1 MIEGTS
7 LSVHRCRFVDFS
19 PSAITALAFPPL
31 RLPSV
36 KGKKSAASS
45 GRKAL
50 RPGTLAVGR
59 SNGNIEIYEWTGSER
74 KVQAP
79 QAWVVRKTIPGP
91 HPSKVDCLAFSI
103 KNPDH
108 VGEDEVPALANLRL
122 FSAGGSSELV
132 EWDFDRACIRRTLS
146 SQGGSIWAVTP
157 NPAGTQLALGC
168 EDGSIRLI
176 SIEYDTL
183 THLRRFD
190 RIKSRILSI
199 AWGPPVPR
207 ETGKISENSA
217 EGSDED
223 DEDEDDWSDAWLV
236 AGCSDSSLRKWDV
249 GTGRVLD
256 RMATEKVKGERTLV
270 WAVGVLGDGTI
281 VSGDSMGIVKFW
293 DPVTCTQTDSFPGH
307 AADILCMTISPDGTA
322 VYTSGVDQKITQFT
336 HVKITNPDS
345 KSILKRSSSRWI
357 MSASRRMHSHD
368 VRALAIWPPHT
379 ALPPTYRRQF
389 PIDVAPILASGG
401 LDMSVNV
408 TPAALPSAT
417 ITIIT
422 NPLATSTEA
431 TFEDS
436 YNRRLAYSSGPFN
449 VSAIHLARQARL
461 LLCMR
466 DTSLT
471 VWRVLQRRDPN
482 SLDMENLDL
491 DDEKPDGG
499 FERILDMD
507 LNVHTNLVASA
518 ISDDG
523 RWIAVSDWYE
533 TKLFELKQESN
544 GDLTPRRIR
553 DFSAI
558 LHSQLPDKTQSAGA
572 SSLIFSPD
580 SSKLVITTAMSS
592 YIVIFDLGRGSAPR
606 SPVVLRR
613 FDQHRAADTTVG
625 GRVIKGNGRMRQHS
639 EVQEDTAVPPADA
652 GDLQDGDASEDESSS
667 AEDDTSPNN
676 AVPTVTR
683 MAASPDGQWLVT
695 TDTHG
700 RTFIFNLDSVTYH
713 ATLPSFASAIHALA
727 FDTASPNTLVMG
739 LADNTLEVYDVETRS
754 FPRWAQRVVKHMP
767 DKFTLMHDPII
778 GVTFDPGAM
787 AAPSNEDASGQGED
801 SAASKSLPPR
811 NALFWGSTWLCR
823 IKLDATPGPT
833 AFDKRR
839 RRDQFGSK
847 RSDHASYSAVNPSA
861 PGVEDGEMEKRQ
873 RNFTLVTK
881 YRPLLFADFV
891 APKELVV
898 VERPLV
904 DVLHG
909 LPPAFFKPKYGR
921 T

>member
-7 LSVHRCRFVDFS
+7 LAVHRCRFIDFS

-31 RLPSV
+31 PLPSV

-45 GRKAL
+45 SRKAL
-50 RPGTLAVGR
+50 TPGTLAVGR
-59 SNGNIEIYEWTGSER
+59 ANGNIEIYEWTGSEQ

-79 QAWVVRKTIPGP
+79 QAWAVRKTIPGP
-91 HPSKVDCLAFSI
+91 SPSKVDCLAFTI
-103 KNPDH
+103 KNPDQ
-108 VGEDEVPALANLRL
+108 VGEGGVPTLANLRL

-132 EWDFDRACIRRTLS
+132 EWDLERSCIRRTLS

-176 SIEYDTL
+176 SIEYDSL

-190 RIKSRILSI
+190 RIKNRILSI
-199 AWGPPVPR
+199 AWGPPIPR
-207 ETGKISENSA
+207 DTSKTQEKAATED
-217 EGSDED
+217 SDD
-223 DEDEDDWSDAWLV
+223 DDDEDDWSDSWLV
-236 AGCSDSSLRKWDV
+236 AGCSDSCVRKWDV

-256 RMATEKVKGERTLV
+256 RMTTEKVKGERTLV

-336 HVKITNPDS
+336 HVKMTNP
-345 KSILKRSSSRWI
+345 KSTSVLKRSSSRWI

-368 VRALAIWPPHT
+368 VRALTIWPPHT
-379 ALPPTYRRQF
+379 PLPPAYRRQF

-401 LDMSVNV
+401 LDI
-408 TPAALPSAT
+408 ARSAT
-417 ITIIT
+417 VTNIT
-422 NPLATSTEA
+422 NPLVTSTEA
-431 TFEDS
+431 TFGDS
-436 YNRRLAYSSGPFN
+436 YNRRLAYSSGPSN
-449 VSAIHLARQARL
+449 TSAMHLARQARL

-471 VWRVLQRRDPN
+471 VWRVLQRQNP
-482 SLDMENLDL
+482 LDIESFDE
-491 DDEKPDGG
+491 EKPDGG

-507 LNVHTNLVASA
+507 LNVHTNHVASA

-558 LHSQLPDKTQSAGA
+558 LHSQLPDKTPSAGA

-580 SSKLVITTAMSS
+580 SSKLVVATAMSS
-592 YIVIFDLGRGSAPR
+592 YVVVFDLGE
-606 SPVVLRR
+606 
-613 FDQHRAADTTVG
+613 D
-625 GRVIKGNGRMRQHS
+625 RQ
-639 EVQEDTAVPPADA
+639 QGPAE
-652 GDLQDGDASEDESSS
+652 DASPAPDDESS
-667 AEDDTSPNN
+667 AIEDGLPQSN
-676 AVPTVTR
+676 AIPTVTR
-683 MAASPDGQWLVT
+683 MATSPDGQWLVT

-700 RTFIFNLDSVTYH
+700 RTFVFNLDSVTYH
-713 ATLPSFASAIHALA
+713 TTLPSFASAIHALA
-727 FDTASPNTLVMG
+727 FDTANSSTLVIG
-739 LADNTLEVYDVETRS
+739 LANNTVEVYDVETRS
-754 FPRWAQRVVKHMP
+754 VVKRMP
-767 DKFTLMHDPII
+767 EKFLQMHDPIV
-778 GVTFDPGAM
+778 GVTFDPGATVAPASDVVEGM
-787 AAPSNEDASGQGED
+787 DAAGR
-801 SAASKSLPPR
+801 SLPPR
-811 NALFWGSTWLCR
+811 NALFWGATWLCR
-823 IKLDATPGPT
+823 IKLDADPGSGV
-833 AFDKRR
+833 FEKRR
-839 RRDQFGSK
+839 RRDPYGRK
-847 RSDHASYSAVNPSA
+847 R
-861 PGVEDGEMEKRQ
+861 GGRDGEPAEEL
-873 RNFTLVTK
+873 TLITK
-881 YRPLLFADFV
+881 YRPLLFVDFIG
-891 APKELVV
+891 PKELLV

-904 DVLHG
+904 DVLHA